1 MKSEVS
7 ISLAVSQSSG
17 QGSDAAT
24 LRLKIIF
31 DKNLALLFPV
41 ANFTATY
48 PDYKIADAH
57 LVCREEVILSVRE
70 VFLLRGG
77 EEEVVQADTVM

>member
-1 MKSEVS
+1 M
-7 ISLAVSQSSG
+7 
-17 QGSDAAT
+17 
-24 LRLKIIF
+24 
-31 DKNLALLFPV
+31 
-41 ANFTATY
+41 Y

-57 LVCREEVILSVRE
+57 LVCREEVILSVRD